1 MLGNIISCGSGKGRT
16 LMKFGRVMHFMS
28 GIFAGYG
35 YLTKQDILLIL
46 AILIQGLQL
55 LYDYLKNQKD

>member
-1 MLGNIISCGSGKGRT
+1 MRLARITSFT
-16 LMKFGRVMHFMS
+16 A
-28 GIFAGYG
+28 GIFAGFG

-55 LYDYLKNQKD
+55 LYDYLKDRKE